1 MSDDATVDVL
11 GPPRSAIESAFT
23 RCVSRS
29 SETPIERCP
38 HPPDSRRPG
47 ARPPGQLRCSQALLR
62 LQSAPSPAAQGKE
75 QQERNNL
82 GPFLRLRGKVAAAG
96 RGQVAQKP
104 QRVADFIRT
113 LLACFLAAASLPA
126 IAARMPV
133 LAQID
138 LPHNYY
144 YREMYLPQLTTGP
157 SALTF
162 SPDGKEL
169 VYSMGGS
176 LWRQAIGSNEAS
188 ELTHAKGYDYQPD
201 WSPDG
206 RHIVFVR
213 YQHDAL
219 ELWQLDLQNG
229 KETALTSN
237 KAVNVEPHVSPDGK
251 SIAYVSTAG
260 TGHFD
265 LYVARLDGDKLD
277 APRRIVGEHKSAVPR
292 YYYSA
297 FDHAINPAWT
307 PDGKRLVFVSNHE
320 IAYGTGAIWSV
331 AVDAPDDLKQIYTE
345 ETSWRAQPQ
354 VGPDGRRILFSSYHG
369 RQWHQLWLTTMDGA
383 APLPLTFGEF
393 DRTGARFSADGT
405 RIGYISNESGYTSL
419 WVQAMVGGAPTRVEA
434 AHWKYKVPRAALHVS
449 VRDDTGATV
458 PARISIVANDDRAY
472 APDNAWMHAD
482 DGFDRSLQ
490 PFENHYFHC
499 AGDCTIDVPVGTA
512 HVLVTRGM
520 EYAAAQRDVQV
531 KASGASA
538 QIALTPLRLPE
549 AYGKFVSA
557 DLHVHMNYG
566 GQYRQGSEGLMQ
578 QARAERLD
586 ALFNLVVNKEERVP
600 DIAGFG
606 TAPLHKDGV
615 LLMQAQEYHS
625 SYWGHLGLLF
635 LDDHYLTPG
644 FVGYQQSPL
653 TSIYP
658 TNGAIADLAHAQH
671 GLVGYAHPFDT
682 RPETDAV
689 LTNALPADVALGK
702 ADYYEAVGFD
712 DHLITNEVWYK
723 LLNCGFRLPAGAGTD
738 AMTNYASLRG
748 PVGMNR
754 VFLDTGGANTPE
766 ALRDAL
772 THGRTFATNAALL
785 GLEVDG
791 KHPGDELALSG
802 PRQVTYRAA
811 LRSFA
816 PVEHLELVYNGK
828 VVATHKLG
836 GARTQADVT
845 GTVALSGSGWLL
857 LRAWNKDAH
866 PLVLDIYP
874 YATTSPVYVTLDGK
888 PARSAPDAAYFVRWL
903 DRTIET
909 SAARKDYNSEGEK
922 TATLDYLKAARAV
935 YAAMQ

>member
-1 MSDDATVDVL
+1 MYSDRRSKSTPLPAVATF
-11 GPPRSAIESAFT
+11 PRK
-23 RCVSRS
+23 RRK
-29 SETPIERCP
+29 
-38 HPPDSRRPG
+38 DSRFWRFGFPFPCAAGEG
-47 ARPPGQLRCSQALLR
+47 AEGGWGRV
-62 LQSAPSPAAQGKE
+62 
-75 QQERNNL
+75 
-82 GPFLRLRGKVAAAG
+82 VAATRRSCRSEAL
-96 RGQVAQKP
+96 V
-104 QRVADFIRT
+104 
-113 LLACFLAAASLPA
+113 LALAILPLVFPTAA
-126 IAARMPV
+126 IAARKPV

-157 SALTF
+157 SALAF

-169 VYSMGGS
+169 IYSMGGS
-176 LWRQAIGSNEAS
+176 LWRQAIGSNEAR

-206 RHIVFVR
+206 RHVVFVR

-219 ELWQLDLQNG
+219 ELWQFDLQSGN
-229 KETALTSN
+229 EHALTSS
-237 KAVNVEPHVSPDGK
+237 KAVNVEPHLSPDG
-251 SIAYVSTAG
+251 SRIAYVSTAG

-265 LYVARLDGDKLD
+265 LYVAKLDGDKLT

-307 PDGKRLVFVSNHE
+307 PDGKRLVFISNRE

-354 VGPDGRRILFSSYHG
+354 VAPDGRRVLFSSYHG
-369 RQWHQLWLTTMDGA
+369 RQWHQLWLTTVDGA

-405 RIGYISNESGYTSL
+405 QVGYVSNESGNTSL
-419 WVQAMVGGAPTRVEA
+419 WVQALPGGALTHVDA
-434 AHWKYKVPRAALHVS
+434 AQRKYKTPRATLHLG
-449 VRDDTGATV
+449 VRDENGAIV
-458 PARISIVANDDRAY
+458 PARISVVASDGRAY
-472 APDNAWMHAD
+472 APDNSWMHAD

-499 AGDCTIDVPVGTA
+499 AGDCAVDVPIGAA
-512 HVLVTRGM
+512 HVVVTRGM
-520 EYAAAQRDVQV
+520 DYAAVQRDIQV
-531 KASGASA
+531 KPDGATA

-549 AYGKFVSA
+549 NFGKFVSA
-557 DLHVHMNYG
+557 DLHLHMNYG
-566 GQYRQGSEGLMQ
+566 GRYRQNSEGLMQ
-578 QARAERLD
+578 QARAEHLD

-606 TAPLHKDGV
+606 TPPLQKDGV

-644 FVGYQQSPL
+644 FVGYQQSAM
-653 TSIYP
+653 TSVYP

-682 RPETDAV
+682 PPETDAV

-754 VFLDTGGANTPE
+754 VFLDTSGANTPQ

-772 THGRTFATNAALL
+772 TRGKTFATNAALL

-791 KHPGDELALSG
+791 RHPGDELALSG
-802 PRQVTYRAA
+802 PRQVTYHAA

-816 PVEHLELVYNGK
+816 PAEHLELIYNGK
-828 VVATHKLG
+828 VVATHKLSG
-836 GARTQADVT
+836 TRTQADVS
-845 GTVALSGSGWLL
+845 GTVALTGSGWLL
-857 LRAWNKDAH
+857 LRAWNKDAQ

-888 PARSAPDAAYFVRWL
+888 PTRSPADAAYFVRWL

-909 SAARKDYNSEGEK
+909 SAARTDYNSDADK
-922 TATLDYLKAARAV
+922 TSTLDYLKAARAV